1 MKRIISLAIV
11 LALMVT
17 MLPLV
22 WAMPVEAASGK
33 VTRYAGNDRYST
45 SYAVA
50 KALYEKNGQ
59 FENIVIAS
67 GQNFPDALS
76 AGYLTK
82 VKNAPLLL
90 IDPGHEA
97 NVTGLV
103 MSYLKRNGTVYLVG
117 GEGSIRPHFE
127 QHLQSLG
134 YQIKRLAGPSRYD
147 TNLQILKEVVKQGD
161 SLLVASGKG
170 FADSLSGSSVG
181 IWMLLVGDQL
191 TVDQLQ
197 FLRTAQY
204 RVSKIYI
211 LGGNGSVS
219 PAISAH
225 LSSFAPVERIGGVN
239 RWETSALIAKRFF
252 PNPQSMTIVNGDNF
266 PDGLSGAPIAMASS
280 APILLVNSVSWAYA
294 KEYADLAD
302 ITEGSIVGGPGSVP
316 DETADHILN
325 PDDPGTNEDPDN
337 PDEPGS
343 DPGTDPDEPG
353 DDPGTGPDEPGD
365 DPADPG
371 DDPTGQND
379 DPVDPGDD
387 PESSED
393 PYEQPSA
400 GSGQYMQVTAT
411 VGSVMNGGF
420 YYNLRGTYCQISTKT
435 AKGETATG
443 DWTTIVSYY
452 ANGTFIGEQT
462 VKWMTY
468 SDQCN
473 LSPIYTKLD

>member
-11 LALMVT
+11 LALMVM

-22 WAMPVEAASGK
+22 SAMPVEAASGK

-82 VKNAPLLL
+82 VKQAPLLL
-90 IDPGHEA
+90 IDPAHEA

-147 TNLQILKEVVKQGD
+147 TNLQILKEVVQQGD

-181 IWMLLVGDQL
+181 IGMLLVGDQL

-211 LGGNGSVS
+211 LGGNASVS

-325 PDDPGTNEDPDN
+325 PDEPGTDEDPD
-337 PDEPGS
+337 DPGS
-343 DPGTDPDEPG
+343 NPGTDSDEPDNDS
-353 DDPGTGPDEPGD
+353 DDPGEG
-365 DPADPG
+365 PADPSE
-371 DDPTGQND
+371 DPTGQND
-379 DPVDPGDD
+379 GPANPGDD
-387 PESSED
+387 TGSSD
-393 PYEQPSA
+393 DQSEQPPADSEH
-400 GSGQYMQVTAT
+400 YMQVTAT
-411 VGSVMNGGF
+411 VGSVKNGGF
-420 YYNLRGTYCQISTKT
+420 YYMLGGSYHPIIVKT
-435 AKGETATG
+435 SVGENDAG
-443 DWTTIVSYY
+443 DVVTIVSYY
-452 ANGTFIGEQT
+452 ANGTFIGEQI
-462 VKWMTY
+462 VDFCRY